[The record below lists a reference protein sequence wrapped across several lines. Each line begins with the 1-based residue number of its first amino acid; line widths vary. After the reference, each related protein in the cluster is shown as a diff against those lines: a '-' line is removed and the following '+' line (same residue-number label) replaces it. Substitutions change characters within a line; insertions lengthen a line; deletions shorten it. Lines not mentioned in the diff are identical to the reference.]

1 MSNQGSDNIRGMMI
15 VPPEPTKLQL
25 EANCFE
31 KMKNLKFLMV
41 GNVDICRGLE
51 YLPNGLRVLDWLW
64 FPLSSLPSNFR
75 PQNLVALNLP
85 QSRIILDKVFKVLPF
100 LFIYKLL

>member
-15 VPPEPTKLQL
+15 VLPEPTKLQL

-51 YLPNGLRVLDWLW
+51 YLPNGLRVLDWQW

-75 PQNLVALNLP
+75 PQKLIALNMP
-85 QSRIILDKVFKVLPF
+85 QSQIILDKLFKV
-100 LFIYKLL
+100 

>member
-1 MSNQGSDNIRGMMI
+1 MI
-15 VPPEPTKLQL
+15 VPLEPTKLQL
-25 EANCFE
+25 EATCFE

-41 GNVDICRGLE
+41 GNVDICKGLE

-64 FPLSSLPSNFR
+64 FPLSSFPSNFR

-85 QSRIILDKVFKVLPF
+85 QSRIILDKLFKVLSF
-100 LFIYKLL
+100 YFFINYYNFINLYFNIY